1 MKAILACDPSGGIGY
16 KNKLPWTQLQGDL
29 PRFKSLTDGQV
40 IIMGRNTWL
49 SLPKKPLPN
58 RLNIIVSNT
67 KLDLPDGAI
76 QTNNINHFK
85 NFNNGWLIGG
95 AGLITSCWH
104 LIDTLHLSKTYTQY
118 TCDTYIDLVKIHQQ
132 FTQEQSTI
140 CEDHTYEI
148 WKRK

>member
-85 NFNNGWLIGG
+85 NFKNGWLIGG
-95 AGLITSCWH
+95 AALITSCWH

-118 TCDTYIDLVKIHQQ
+118 TCDTYIDLDKIHQQ

>member
-58 RLNIIVSNT
+58 RLNIVVSSN
-67 KLDLPDGAI
+67 KLDLAI
-76 QTNNINHFK
+76 TTNNIEHFVHFK
-85 NFNNGWLIGG
+85 HAWLIGG
-95 AGLITSCWH
+95 ASLITSCWH
-104 LIDTLHLSKTYTQY
+104 LIDEIHLSRTIAQY
-118 TCDTYIDLVKIHQQ
+118 TCDTFIDLIKLENEFSLSLKDSTPIDHQ
-132 FTQEQSTI
+132 
-140 CEDHTYEI
+140 YEI
-148 WKRK
+148 WVKK